1 MEFGELAG
9 SAHWSLGQENS
20 VKSSVRIPEYF
31 SITHRRVNTR
41 PEATLSLNASHKSM
55 DSPVM
60 DILSGI

>member
-9 SAHWSLGQENS
+9 SAHWSLGQENP
-20 VKSSVRIPEYF
+20 VKSLVWIPEYF

-41 PEATLSLNASHKSM
+41 LEATLSLNVSHKSM